1 MVEQNSDGISS
12 VAPKKNVSVTFRLD
26 GCMVERLKKEASEK
40 VISLNMLV
48 RQVIK
53 QHIDWHFM
61 APKAGFIP
69 VRKELVIGLLSK
81 MTDEEIK
88 LLAKQIAST
97 TNKDTLMLLKNRI
110 SIESALEIIDSW
122 LKSCEIPYRYQ
133 ATPNNRHN
141 FIIQHDM
148 GQKWSIYLGELYR
161 HMFETCNAR
170 DYTYEA
176 RDNTLMLV
184 IEAH

>member
-1 MVEQNSDGISS
+1 MVEQETNGVST
-12 VAPKKNVSVTFRLD
+12 VTLKKNVSVTFRLD
-26 GCMVERLKKEASEK
+26 ECMVERLKKEASEK
-40 VISLNMLV
+40 VITVNMLV

-81 MTDEEIK
+81 QTDEEIR

-122 LKSCEIPYRYQ
+122 
-133 ATPNNRHN
+133 
-141 FIIQHDM
+141 
-148 GQKWSIYLGELYR
+148 
-161 HMFETCNAR
+161 
-170 DYTYEA
+170 
-176 RDNTLMLV
+176 
-184 IEAH
+184 